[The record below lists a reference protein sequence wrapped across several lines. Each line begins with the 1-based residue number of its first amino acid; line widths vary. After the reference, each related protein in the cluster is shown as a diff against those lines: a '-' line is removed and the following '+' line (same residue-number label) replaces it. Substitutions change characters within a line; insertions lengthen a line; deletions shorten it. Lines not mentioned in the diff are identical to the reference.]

1 MNLNFRKT
9 ALLAGICSVFSLG
22 YAPQLF
28 AVSSTDTVE
37 AVQQTKKI
45 TGVVSDAMGPII
57 GANVLEKGTT
67 NGVIT
72 DIDGNFALNVKPGA
86 TIVVSF
92 IGYVSQE
99 IKITNQTTVNITLK
113 EDSEMLDEV
122 VVVGYGTMKK
132 RLNSTCKCNRILINN
147 LFKFFVWREVS
158 KSFTRSIIE
167 FIFNPLNLF
176 VGYFTKVLTL
186 WDILPDKPV
195 GVFIGTTFP

>member
-92 IGYVSQE
+92 YNPQIQISAE
-99 IKITNQTTVNITLK
+99 SETKRSIFREKDKTKRSKK
-113 EDSEMLDEV
+113 ESAQH
-122 VVVGYGTMKK
+122 
-132 RLNSTCKCNRILINN
+132 
-147 LFKFFVWREVS
+147 S
-158 KSFTRSIIE
+158 KSRNKS
-167 FIFNPLNLF
+167 F
-176 VGYFTKVLTL
+176 VMTSVSAL
-186 WDILPDKPV
+186 
-195 GVFIGTTFP
+195 

>member
-72 DIDGNFALNVKPGA
+72 V
-86 TIVVSF
+86 TR
-92 IGYVSQE
+92 
-99 IKITNQTTVNITLK
+99 T
-113 EDSEMLDEV
+113 
-122 VVVGYGTMKK
+122 
-132 RLNSTCKCNRILINN
+132 STCP
-147 LFKFFVWREVS
+147 FSSTVPMA
-158 KSFTRSIIE
+158 TRC
-167 FIFNPLNLF
+167 
-176 VGYFTKVLTL
+176 T
-186 WDILPDKPV
+186 
-195 GVFIGTTFP
+195 TTFP

>member
-67 NGVIT
+67 IR
-72 DIDGNFALNVKPGA
+72 I
-86 TIVVSF
+86 SF
-92 IGYVSQE
+92 
-99 IKITNQTTVNITLK
+99 L
-113 EDSEMLDEV
+113 
-122 VVVGYGTMKK
+122 YGSG
-132 RLNSTCKCNRILINN
+132 RYHHR
-147 LFKFFVWREVS
+147 FK
-158 KSFTRSIIE
+158 
-167 FIFNPLNLF
+167 L
-176 VGYFTKVLTL
+176 
-186 WDILPDKPV
+186 
-195 GVFIGTTFP
+195 

>member
-86 TIVVSF
+86 TIVV
-92 IGYVSQE
+92 
-99 IKITNQTTVNITLK
+99 LW
-113 EDSEMLDEV
+113 
-122 VVVGYGTMKK
+122 GTE
-132 RLNSTCKCNRILINN
+132 RN
-147 LFKFFVWREVS
+147 V
-158 KSFTRSIIE
+158 
-167 FIFNPLNLF
+167 
-176 VGYFTKVLTL
+176 Y
-186 WDILPDKPV
+186 
-195 GVFIGTTFP
+195 

>member
-99 IKITNQTTVNITLK
+99 IKITNQTTVNITEARLR
-113 EDSEMLDEV
+113 DVGRSGGCGVRYDEE
-122 VVVGYGTMKK
+122 K
-132 RLNSTCKCNRILINN
+132 RPFRCFR
-147 LFKFFVWREVS
+147 FHE
-158 KSFTRSIIE
+158 
-167 FIFNPLNLF
+167 
-176 VGYFTKVLTL
+176 
-186 WDILPDKPV
+186 
-195 GVFIGTTFP
+195 

>member
-92 IGYVSQE
+92 IGYVKHHAEGRLRDVGRSGGCG
-99 IKITNQTTVNITLK
+99 VRY
-113 EDSEMLDEV
+113 DEE
-122 VVVGYGTMKK
+122 K
-132 RLNSTCKCNRILINN
+132 RPFRCFR
-147 LFKFFVWREVS
+147 FHE
-158 KSFTRSIIE
+158 
-167 FIFNPLNLF
+167 
-176 VGYFTKVLTL
+176 
-186 WDILPDKPV
+186 
-195 GVFIGTTFP
+195 

>member
-99 IKITNQTTVNITLK
+99 IKITNQTTGRLRDVGR
-113 EDSEMLDEV
+113 SGGCGVRYDEE
-122 VVVGYGTMKK
+122 K
-132 RLNSTCKCNRILINN
+132 RPFRCFR
-147 LFKFFVWREVS
+147 FHE
-158 KSFTRSIIE
+158 
-167 FIFNPLNLF
+167 
-176 VGYFTKVLTL
+176 
-186 WDILPDKPV
+186 
-195 GVFIGTTFP
+195 

>member
-92 IGYVSQE
+92 IGLCQPGNKDNE
-99 IKITNQTTVNITLK
+99 PDN
-113 EDSEMLDEV
+113 SEHHAEGRLRDVGRSGGCGVRYDEE
-122 VVVGYGTMKK
+122 K
-132 RLNSTCKCNRILINN
+132 RPFRCFR
-147 LFKFFVWREVS
+147 FHE
-158 KSFTRSIIE
+158 
-167 FIFNPLNLF
+167 
-176 VGYFTKVLTL
+176 
-186 WDILPDKPV
+186 
-195 GVFIGTTFP
+195 

>member
-1 MNLNFRKT
+1 MGKKEKRNYEDMDCLEVNLNVKAVIVYQGFLTQSHFCKLKKSSFGRFCVCFKNLNFRKT

-72 DIDGNFALNVKPGA
+72 GH
-86 TIVVSF
+86 
-92 IGYVSQE
+92 
-99 IKITNQTTVNITLK
+99 
-113 EDSEMLDEV
+113 
-122 VVVGYGTMKK
+122 
-132 RLNSTCKCNRILINN
+132 
-147 LFKFFVWREVS
+147 
-158 KSFTRSIIE
+158 
-167 FIFNPLNLF
+167 
-176 VGYFTKVLTL
+176 
-186 WDILPDKPV
+186 
-195 GVFIGTTFP
+195 

>member
-132 RLNSTCKCNRILINN
+132 SDLSGAS
-147 LFKFFVWREVS
+147 VS
-158 KSFTRSIIE
+158 MSEDKIKGSIIT
-167 FIFNPLNLF
+167 NL
-176 VGYFTKVLTL
+176 G
-186 WDILPDKPV
+186 PV
-195 GVFIGTTFP
+195 PSRACCRCDGSQHFRCSGFFLLYPRTWSGHYQC